1 VCLHLAE
8 ASATPLSPETIRE
21 GLMSS
26 HSLGVM
32 ELEMP
37 SWTVV
42 SLNDAARCHMTS
54 QFHLIL
60 SLNDAARNRLLSRV
74 ARDQLTLFNLT

>member
-1 VCLHLAE
+1 
-8 ASATPLSPETIRE
+8 
-21 GLMSS
+21 MSS

-74 ARDQLTLFNLT
+74 ARDQLVGVSMMGYGVHVFDSSYTDHRYLS